1 MTQGPSLPACFVT
14 TPLAHRGLH
23 DLAKGRP
30 ENSLAA
36 FDAAVLQGYGIELDL
51 QLSKD
56 GEAMV
61 FHDYFLQRL
70 TEESGPVAQRT
81 AAELNAISLMHGR
94 AERIPTL
101 SQVLAV
107 VAGRAPL
114 LIELK
119 DQDGALG
126 PNIGRLEAATVKA
139 LEGYAG
145 EAALMSFNP
154 HSVAELARL
163 APRRPRGL
171 TTCDYLKEDWTTV
184 PEARLSELRPLP
196 DVARIKAGFISHQE
210 DDLANP
216 QVASLKASGLPV
228 LCWTIRS
235 PAQEAQARRVADNI
249 TFEGYLPA

>member
-1 MTQGPSLPACFVT
+1 MQLPVIPPSLLT

-23 DLAKGRP
+23 DVASGRP

-36 FDAAVLQGYGIELDL
+36 FDAAIRHGYGIELDL

-56 GEAMV
+56 GVAMV

-70 TEESGPVAQRT
+70 TAENGPVAQRT
-81 AAELNAISLMHGR
+81 AAELGSIALLHGR

-101 SQVLAV
+101 AQVLAV

-126 PNIGRLEAATVKA
+126 PNIGPLEAATVQA
-139 LEGYAG
+139 LDGYAG
-145 EAALMSFNP
+145 DAAVMSFSP
-154 HSVAELARL
+154 HSVAELAKL
-163 APRRPRGL
+163 APSLPRGL
-171 TTCDYLKEDWTTV
+171 TTCNYLKEDWLTV
-184 PEARLSELRPLP
+184 PEARLAELRPLP
-196 DVARIKAGFISHQE
+196 DVARIGAGFISHQE

-216 QVASLKASGLPV
+216 HVAQLKTKGMPV
-228 LCWTIRS
+228 LCWTVRS
-235 PAQEAQARRVADNI
+235 PEREEQARLVADNI